1 MGFERFGVKSF
12 VSETKTEIF
21 VDYLEKG
28 RVMTTRCRRCHNITF
43 PPKKDCPRCRSSEV
57 EWVEIKEI
65 GKLNAFTTV
74 QYGPAGFEDKVPYT
88 LAVVEFPNG
97 IKIFGEIDKRI
108 PDNDIKMG
116 MNLKVV
122 PVKISE
128 NRISYQFEK
137 CNQ

>member
-1 MGFERFGVKSF
+1 M
-12 VSETKTEIF
+12 
-21 VDYLEKG
+21 
-28 RVMTTRCRRCHNITF
+28 TF
-43 PPKKDCPRCRSSEV
+43 PPKMDCTRCRSSEV
-57 EWVEIKEI
+57 EWIEIKEI

-74 QYGPAGFEDKVPYT
+74 HYGPAGFEGKVPYT

-116 MNLKVV
+116 MNLKAV